1 MKNIPLSSILGAV
14 CLAGALSANAAS
26 TVSLGTTTPT
36 VAVGSQITFDI
47 NIDFTGNPILGG
59 GLDVFYTGFTDANQ
73 LTFQSY
79 TPATNFG
86 LDPSFG
92 RTPDPQ
98 STKLNGIGFT
108 AADIGLPAFTG
119 LTGPGSIGSITFL
132 ANIAGV
138 YSLTLG
144 VNVADVGGFYDI
156 NNQPLAGVF
165 LTPISF
171 NVTSTAVPEPA
182 SFLLFLSGLSGVFT
196 FMKRQR
202 KSGI

>member
-1 MKNIPLSSILGAV
+1 MKNMLLSSIVGAV
-14 CLAGALSANAAS
+14 CLAGASSANAAS
-26 TVSLGTTTPT
+26 TVSLSTATPSVT
-36 VAVGSQITFDI
+36 VGSQITFDI

-86 LDPSFG
+86 LDPAFG
-92 RTPDPQ
+92 RAPDPQ

-108 AADIGLPAFTG
+108 AADVGLPTFTG
-119 LTGPGSIGSITFL
+119 LTGPGSIGTISFL
-132 ANIAGV
+132 ANVAGD
-138 YSLTLG
+138 YSLNLG
-144 VNVADVGGFYDI
+144 INTVDVGGFYDI

-171 NVTSTAVPEPA
+171 KVTATPVPLPA
-182 SFLLFLSGLSGVFT
+182 SFLLFLSGISGVLAFI
-196 FMKRQR
+196 KKPR